1 LFLKTDKNEYANN
14 IAVITP
20 DGSKYSYSAIYT
32 SIQELAKYIEPRS
45 LIFNLSQNTIGSLLG
60 YLTCIKNDIV
70 PLMLDNGLDNELLY
84 NLVQTYQ
91 PEYIWLPQNK
101 NLSFCNSKS
110 IVTMFGYSLLKIS
123 STKSYDLHDDLA
135 LLLTTSGSTG
145 SPKLVKLTLQNISS
159 NAVSIA
165 KYLSIDESERPITAL
180 PMNYSFGLSIIN
192 SHLSKGATILLTPN
206 SLLEKEF
213 WIFLKSHKATSLSG
227 IPYSYEIL
235 NKLRFFKMDL
245 PHLTTLT
252 QAGGKLNDNL
262 NQLFAEYCIK
272 NDKRFFVMYGQTEAT
287 ARMSYLPPEKSV
299 IKLGSMGVAIPGGA
313 FSIVDDIG
321 NTLEGAD
328 AIGELVYR
336 GKNVSMGYAEC
347 LADLARGD
355 ENKGL
360 LKTGDIARR
369 DDDGFYYIVGR
380 KKRFIKL
387 FGNRVNL
394 DEAERLLKNIT
405 PDCACT
411 GKDDLLMIYIT
422 DPDMKDEIRSYM
434 SQKTGINSRGF
445 RVIAIDKIPK
455 NSSGKTIYSN
465 LGAV

>member
-1 LFLKTDKNEYANN
+1 LFLKNDRNEYANN

-20 DGSKYSYSAIYT
+20 DGSKYSYSAICT
-32 SIQELAKYIEPRS
+32 SMQKLAKYIEPRS
-45 LIFNLSQNTIGSLLG
+45 LIFNLSQNTMGSLLG

-70 PLMLDNGLDNELLY
+70 PLMLDSGLDNELLY

-91 PEYIWLPQNK
+91 PEYIWLPKDQD
-101 NLSFCNSKS
+101 LSFCNSKL

-123 STKSYDLHDDLA
+123 SSKSYDLHDDLA

-165 KYLSIDESERPITAL
+165 KYLSIDEDERPITAL

-192 SHLSKGATILLTPN
+192 SHLCKGATILLTPN

-272 NDKRFFVMYGQTEAT
+272 NRKRFFVMYGQTEAT
-287 ARMSYLPPEKSV
+287 ARMSYLPTEHSLT
-299 IKLGSMGVAIPGGA
+299 KLGSMGIAIPGGV
-313 FSIVDDIG
+313 FSLVDDVG
-321 NTLEGAD
+321 NNLEGAD
-328 AIGELVYR
+328 TEGELVYR
-336 GKNVSMGYAEC
+336 GDNVSMGYAEC
-347 LADLARGD
+347 LADLAKGD
-355 ENKGL
+355 ENRGL
-360 LKTGDIARR
+360 LVTGDIAKR
-369 DDDGFYYIVGR
+369 DEDGFYYIVGR

-394 DEAERLLKNIT
+394 DGAERLLKNTI

-411 GKDDLLMIYIT
+411 GKDDLMTIYIT
-422 DPDMKDEIRSYM
+422 DSNRLQEIKSYL
-434 SQKTGINSRGF
+434 SHKTGINSRAF
-445 RVIAIDKIPK
+445 QVIAIEKIPK
-455 NSSGKTIYSN
+455 NSSGKTIYSK
-465 LGAV
+465 LAVV

>member
-1 LFLKTDKNEYANN
+1 MNSNKYVSN

-20 DGSKYSYSAIYT
+20 DGSEYTYKAICN
-32 SIQELAKYIEPRS
+32 SIQKLARYIEPRS

-70 PLMLDNGLDNELLY
+70 PLMLDNGLDNELLF

-91 PEYIWLPQNK
+91 PEYIWLPKEQD
-101 NLSFCNSKS
+101 LPFCNSKL
-110 IVTMFGYSLLKIS
+110 IVSMFGYSLLKIS

-165 KYLSIDESERPITAL
+165 KYLSIDEDERAITAL

-262 NQLFAEYCIK
+262 NQLFSEYCIK
-272 NDKRFFVMYGQTEAT
+272 NGKLFFVMYGQTEAT

-299 IKLGSMGVAIPGGA
+299 TKLGSMGIAIPGGE
-313 FSIVDDIG
+313 FSLVDDIG
-321 NTLEGAD
+321 NTLEGANTN
-328 AIGELVYR
+328 GELVYR

-347 LADLARGD
+347 LADLAIGD

-394 DEAERLLKNIT
+394 DESERLLKNII

-411 GKDDLLMIYIT
+411 GKDDLLMIYVT
-422 DPDMKDEIRSYM
+422 DRDRIGEIKSYM
-434 SQKTGINSRGF
+434 SQKTGINPRGF

-455 NSSGKTIYSN
+455 NSSGKTIYSK
-465 LGAV
+465 LVDV